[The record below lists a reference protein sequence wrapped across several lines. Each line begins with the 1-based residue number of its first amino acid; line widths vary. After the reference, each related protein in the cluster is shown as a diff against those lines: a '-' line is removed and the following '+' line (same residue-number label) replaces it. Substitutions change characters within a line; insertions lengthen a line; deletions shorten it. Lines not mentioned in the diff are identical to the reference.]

1 MMHIARRTSTS
12 GLVIE
17 DIFVY
22 NRTIRLFLGMHGMS
36 LLRGR
41 CTMTR
46 ASFIR
51 SGPEIDIE
59 ELQRLR
65 ARLLPP
71 YRVILFNDDYN
82 EMDYVVF
89 ALLHA
94 VSSLTQQE
102 AEQIMLTA
110 HLTGNAI
117 VIVCPKETA
126 EYYQER
132 LLSYGLTATIEPD

>member
-1 MMHIARRTSTS
+1 
-12 GLVIE
+12 
-17 DIFVY
+17 
-22 NRTIRLFLGMHGMS
+22 
-36 LLRGR
+36 
-41 CTMTR
+41 MTD

-94 VSSLTQQE
+94 VSSLTQQQ

-126 EYYQER
+126 EYYQDR